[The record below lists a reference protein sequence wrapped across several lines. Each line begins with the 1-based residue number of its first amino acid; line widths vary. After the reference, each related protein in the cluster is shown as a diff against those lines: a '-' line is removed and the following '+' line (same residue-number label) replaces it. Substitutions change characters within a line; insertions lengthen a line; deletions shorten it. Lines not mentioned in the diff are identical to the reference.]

1 MLMKF
6 KFVNDKNI
14 LNEIIVVNKDEK
26 KDEYF
31 LVRKEIFDFFFIVL
45 SLKQD
50 FKENI
55 INLINDKKK
64 VIFLKVKVFE
74 EVLLG
79 RK

>member
-1 MLMKF
+1 MKF

-14 LNEIIVVNKDEK
+14 LNETIVVNKDEK

>member
-1 MLMKF
+1 MFGIGNEGDVKIEEKMLMKF

-45 SLKQD
+45 SLK
-50 FKENI
+50 
-55 INLINDKKK
+55 
-64 VIFLKVKVFE
+64 
-74 EVLLG
+74 
-79 RK
+79 

>member
-14 LNEIIVVNKDEK
+14 LNETIVVNKDEK

>member
-14 LNEIIVVNKDEK
+14 LNETIVVNKDEK

-74 EVLLG
+74 EVLLD

>member
-14 LNEIIVVNKDEK
+14 LNETIVVNKDEK

-74 EVLLG
+74 EVLLD
-79 RK
+79 KK

>member
-1 MLMKF
+1 MKF

-14 LNEIIVVNKDEK
+14 LNETIVVNKDEK

-31 LVRKEIFDFFFIVL
+31 LVCKEIFDFFFIVL

-74 EVLLG
+74 EVLLD

>member
-14 LNEIIVVNKDEK
+14 LNETIVVNKDEK

-79 RK
+79 KK

>member
-1 MLMKF
+1 MKF

-14 LNEIIVVNKDEK
+14 LNETIVVNKDEK

-45 SLKQD
+45 SLKWD

>member
-1 MLMKF
+1 MLMKL

-14 LNEIIVVNKDEK
+14 LNETTVVNKDEK

>member
-14 LNEIIVVNKDEK
+14 LNETIVVNKDEK

-74 EVLLG
+74 EVLLN